1 MTRTY
6 RSAGAIVVSADPAD
20 ATALLLE
27 QVHGP
32 GERQVVAPKGTIE
45 PGESPL
51 ATATREVQE
60 EAGLANPTYVGF
72 LGRQHYGFTDRDGTE
87 ATKSVDWF
95 LFASD
100 SQDVTP
106 MAREGFV
113 GAEWIPLERAAQVA
127 SHASFGPYIERARG
141 IVTWRQPGRLAY
153 SADLSKIVWAIA
165 DEAACLLR
173 DTLNAGVGLCG
184 SAARGDFVD
193 GWSDID
199 LIGWG
204 IDPTSIIATRLMD
217 LARSV
222 EQETGIHASVRV
234 ADSSGRDATG
244 AGPLYDMKLR
254 AVLSRGAV
262 DLPVIA
268 GTQPPTITPLGRKCL
283 VENIEALRDFAAA
296 KLTAPPT
303 TEYERRD
310 RARRVLSVMCSA
322 ARNVATS
329 YDAYASLRLPDV
341 ASLVGWRLP
350 EADILSLL
358 IDYDSFRQAGAN
370 DLRRADA
377 LAERVP
383 DVLDDL
389 IRRAPSSEGPD
400 APTSESN
407 PAGRE

>member
-6 RSAGAIVVSADPAD
+6 RSAGAIVVSADPAE
-20 ATALLLE
+20 ATTLLLE

-45 PGESPL
+45 AGESPL
-51 ATATREVQE
+51 ATAAREVQE
-60 EAGLANPTYVGF
+60 EAGLADPTYVGF
-72 LGRQHYGFTDRDGTE
+72 LGRQHYGFMDRDGTD

-95 LFASD
+95 LFASG

-106 MAREGFV
+106 MATEGFV
-113 GAEWIPLERAAQVA
+113 RAEWIPLERAAQVA

-153 SADLSKIVWAIA
+153 SAHLSKIVWAIA
-165 DEAACLLR
+165 DEAACLLP

-199 LIGWG
+199 IVGWG
-204 IDPTSIIATRLMD
+204 IDPTSNVATRLMD

-222 EQETGIHASVRV
+222 ERETGIHASVRL
-234 ADSSGRDATG
+234 ADPSGRDATG

-268 GTQPPTITPLGRKCL
+268 GTQPPPITPSGRTGL
-283 VENIEALRDFAAA
+283 VENIEALQAFAAA
-296 KLTAPPT
+296 RLKVPPT
-303 TEYERRD
+303 TEDERRD

-341 ASLVGWRLP
+341 ATLLGWRLP
-350 EADILSLL
+350 EADIVSLL
-358 IDYDSFRQAGAN
+358 ADYDSFRQAGAD
-370 DLRRADA
+370 DLRRAAA

-383 DVLDDL
+383 NVLDDL
-389 IRRAPSSEGPD
+389 TRRAPSSEELE
-400 APTSESN
+400 TSTVESN
-407 PAGRE
+407 PAGRG